1 MAATGIHVS
10 LSAEPIA
17 NIGGLVVTNSM
28 LTSLIVSGLLIVFAV
43 IVNRSLKQ
51 TNKPSGLQNF
61 AEWIIESLYNLVY
74 SVTGD
79 LKKTSLFFPLVSTFF
94 LFILLNNWIGLIPGV
109 GTILVPLAH
118 SNETI
123 IEESV
128 TAPEPAE
135 VVELEEEQA
144 IPSESTEEELHSEIP
159 ADSKLEQHSTELEV
173 IEMETAEHAAE
184 ENHETEG
191 HEVESVPLFRPGSA
205 DLNTTIALGI
215 FSVIA
220 VQLFGFKALSFSYF
234 KKFINFSSPINFFVG
249 FLEIISEFAKIIS
262 FAFRLFGNIFAGEVL
277 LVVLTALT
285 KVIGPIPFYGL
296 EVFVGFIQALVFAML
311 SLVLFNMATM
321 SHDEH

>member
-28 LTSLIVSGLLIVFAV
+28 FTSLIVSGLLIVFAV

-109 GTILVPLAH
+109 GTIVVPLAH

-123 IEESV
+123 IEEPV
-128 TAPEPAE
+128 TAPVPAE
-135 VVELEEEQA
+135 MLEEEHSA
-144 IPSESTEEELHSEIP
+144 TPETTEEELHSEIP
-159 ADSKLEQHSTELEV
+159 ADSELTEHATDSE
-173 IEMETAEHAAE
+173 ITEMEVAEHAFEEQHEAE
-184 ENHETEG
+184 EHHAET
-191 HEVESVPLFRPGSA
+191 VPLFRPGSA

-215 FSVIA
+215 FSVLA
-220 VQLFGFKALSFSYF
+220 VQLFGFKALSFSLSPSS
-234 KKFINFSSPINFFVG
+234 FIV
-249 FLEIISEFAKIIS
+249 FL
-262 FAFRLFGNIFAGEVL
+262 
-277 LVVLTALT
+277 
-285 KVIGPIPFYGL
+285 
-296 EVFVGFIQALVFAML
+296 L
-311 SLVLFNMATM
+311 SLVISSLTLCFSPSNSSTL
-321 SHDEH
+321 S